1 MKKLRIP
8 QNNEGQE
15 TTFINQGTASSD
27 QATTPDSETPGTDMT
42 EGQEG
47 NNPDGPKPGDP
58 YYKQHLRESIG
69 RVFNLEEVSK
79 KVEEMNGKKQ
89 YLNRLAEDKG
99 NLSQFQFQR
108 TEDQDEDEPQ
118 ADWNGCTLEI
128 MDNDRRRYTLRNKKV
143 IALVVSFLF
152 ETFSIKEDELKKQIL
167 ELAQNF

>member
-8 QNNEGQE
+8 QTNEGQE
-15 TTFINQGTASSD
+15 ATFIKGGTTSTE
-27 QATTPDSETPGTDMT
+27 QATTPASEILSTDLT

-58 YYKQHLRESIG
+58 YYKQHLRESMG

-89 YLNRLAEDKG
+89 YLNRLAEDKQA
-99 NLSQFQFQR
+99 LTLFQLQR
-108 TEDQDEDEPQ
+108 TDSDEEEEVE
-118 ADWNGCTLEI
+118 ADWNGCSLDI
-128 MDNDRRRYTLRNKKV
+128 RDKQGNRYTLTNKRV
-143 IALVVSFLF
+143 IALVVAFLF
-152 ETFSIKEDELKKQIL
+152 DTFSIKEDELKKQIL